1 MTQKQTKANKENAK
15 QSTGPRTK
23 SGKSRSSKNS
33 IKHSLNQALDLEYD
47 NRFIMLLRLV
57 KEDGYPHDE
66 AYSIIS
72 AILDHR
78 RVMEACYEQYHAT
91 KEAVIIRDLEDN
103 AELGNTTPGYNDTLH
118 IKKIKARV
126 RRLNK
131 LIRYQRRP
139 IAQIRRS
146 TQIIKNNKTNPF
158 IFDL

>member
-1 MTQKQTKANKENAK
+1 
-15 QSTGPRTK
+15 
-23 SGKSRSSKNS
+23 
-33 IKHSLNQALDLEYD
+33 
-47 NRFIMLLRLV
+47 MLLRLV